1 MFRVLSLLRGSPVC
15 EIGVARAFSSTSVV
29 NLGQP
34 QSTMT
39 MFQSLLKAATGHP
52 GLISPSLHFEQKRYY
67 WGHEGRIGYRRRR
80 AKEMRER
87 VKILNP
93 SSPVIDYR
101 VPWPKD
107 DTESLPSDLFGQ
119 QIRELSREEVSLK
132 QNLILQQINGQIE
145 SKNTGRLFAVV
156 HLSGKQFKV
165 TPEDIIIV
173 QGTFAPNIGDQIR
186 LHKVLLV
193 GSKDFTLIGR
203 PIIDQDLTR
212 VEATVIEKTLSYTKM
227 NFIMKAKKNFRRLRF
242 HKTPYTML
250 RINLIDIM
258 EPLGASSTE
267 TDTWEQEPLKT
278 LL

>member
-1 MFRVLSLLRGSPVC
+1 
-15 EIGVARAFSSTSVV
+15 
-29 NLGQP
+29 
-34 QSTMT
+34 MT
-39 MFQSLLKAATGHP
+39 MFQNVLKISSVFSRSGFATFAATTKKWTPFGNQVGVGAAGGMLTLTP
-52 GLISPSLHFEQKRYY
+52 PSPLLCFEQKRFY
-67 WGHEGRIGYRRRR
+67 WGHEGRIGWRRKR

-87 VKILNP
+87 EKILNP

-107 DTESLPSDLFGQ
+107 ELPPDFL
-119 QIRELSREEVSLK
+119 EEEVEDF
-132 QNLILQQINGQIE
+132 QNLQKETNFRRNSILDQINGQLINNAE
-145 SKNTGRLFAVV
+145 GRMFAVV

-173 QGTFAPNIGDQIR
+173 QGTFAPNIGDQVR

-203 PIIDQDLTR
+203 PLIEKDLAR
-212 VEATVIEKTLSYTKM
+212 IEATVIEKTLSYTKM

-258 EPLGASSTE
+258 EPLSAISSE
-267 TDTWEQEPLKT
+267 PFQEEHQKFIL
-278 LL
+278 